1 MHDRHSLRPTDKC
14 TTNQDAKRD
23 SCNPPMQPLITNV
36 SKLTQ
41 DETCMGLDTHIL
53 KHTLVCTSLTRQAE
67 TEQDTVVDDRQW
79 SERASLGN
87 LRRMLPWAPGAP
99 IWGKNREDVAVL
111 HGLFLVLFL
120 S

>member
-1 MHDRHSLRPTDKC
+1 MRLRHTYKTD
-14 TTNQDAKRD
+14 
-23 SCNPPMQPLITNV
+23 
-36 SKLTQ
+36 
-41 DETCMGLDTHIL
+41 
-53 KHTLVCTSLTRQAE
+53 TSLTREAE
-67 TEQDTVVDDRQW
+67 TEQDTVVDNRQW

-87 LRRMLPWAPGAP
+87 FRGMLPQAPGAL

>member
-1 MHDRHSLRPTDKC
+1 MHVIRH
-14 TTNQDAKRD
+14 
-23 SCNPPMQPLITNV
+23 I
-36 SKLTQ
+36 
-41 DETCMGLDTHIL
+41 
-53 KHTLVCTSLTRQAE
+53 KHTLVSLTRQAE
-67 TEQDTVVDDRQW
+67 TEQDAVVDDRQW

-87 LRRMLPWAPGAP
+87 LRGKFPRAPGAP